1 MQLSRVKSI
10 LNVPL
15 LLILTTFLISSCS
28 SVQEIEIFK
37 KEVPRAKLNLPDPE
51 TPRID
56 DLNWIIITSENA
68 EEVFAKLKEQ
78 NIDPVLFG
86 LTDDDYETLAVNFAQ
101 IRAYMIKQK
110 LTLDQYREYYESE
123 QTTSDK

>member
-1 MQLSRVKSI
+1 MF
-10 LNVPL
+10 L
-15 LLILTTFLISSCS
+15 LSSCS

-68 EEVFAKLKEQ
+68 DEVFAKLKEQ

-86 LTDDDYETLAVNFAQ
+86 LTDDDYETLSTNFAQ

-110 LTLDQYREYYESE
+110 LTLDQYREYYEPQDQNE
-123 QTTSDK
+123 K

>member
-1 MQLSRVKSI
+1 VRSI
-10 LNVPL
+10 LNVL
-15 LLILTTFLISSCS
+15 VWLTLTTFLISSCS
-28 SVQEIEIFK
+28 SVKQLEIFK
-37 KEVPRAKLNLPDPE
+37 TEVPRAKLDLPDPE
-51 TPRID
+51 SPRIQ

-86 LTDDDYETLAVNFAQ
+86 LTDDDYEILAVNFAQ

-110 LTLDQYREYYESE
+110 MTLQQYREYYESTAE
-123 QTTSDK
+123 NTDK

>member
-1 MQLSRVKSI
+1 VKST
-10 LNVPL
+10 LSALVW
-15 LLILTTFLISSCS
+15 LILATFLLSSCS
-28 SVQEIEIFK
+28 SVKQIEVFK
-37 KEVPRAKLNLPDPE
+37 KEVPRAKLDLPDPE

-78 NIDPVLFG
+78 NVDPVLFG
-86 LTDDDYETLAVNFAQ
+86 LTDEGYQTLSVNFAQ

-110 LTLDQYREYYESE
+110 LTLDQYREYYEPTE
-123 QTTSDK
+123 KTTSK

>member
-1 MQLSRVKSI
+1 MQFCRVKSI
-10 LNVPL
+10 LNVL
-15 LLILTTFLISSCS
+15 VWLTLTTFLLSSCS

-37 KEVPRAKLNLPDPE
+37 KEVPRAKLDLPDPE
-51 TPRID
+51 TPIVA

-68 EEVFAKLKEQ
+68 DEVFAKLQEQ

-86 LTDDDYETLAVNFAQ
+86 LTDDDYEVLAVNFAQ

-123 QTTSDK
+123 PTE